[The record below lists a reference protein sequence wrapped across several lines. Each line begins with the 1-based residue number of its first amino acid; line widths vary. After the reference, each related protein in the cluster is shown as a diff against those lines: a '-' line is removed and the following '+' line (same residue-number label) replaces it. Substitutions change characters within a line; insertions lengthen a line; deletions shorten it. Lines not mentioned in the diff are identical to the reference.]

1 MRTIRHGVG
10 VLAGLLVLAMAGQAQ
25 AFSPGYYWAEL
36 KNWFMAGGN
45 TMWFISLCSIV
56 SVAFTL
62 ERLIRLRRKRVA
74 PKRLI
79 PPVRQLWAE
88 QRYDDILRLC
98 RQDGSLLSQAIQ
110 ILVEHRSIPLADLR
124 TIAADTLNTE
134 LRLHFRRIHPLAVS
148 ATVAPLL
155 GLFGTVVGM
164 ISAFNH
170 FRLLGETGD
179 PTVFAGDI
187 SLALITTEAGLM
199 VAIPTLALWHYFRNR
214 TNMYTDELER
224 TVQDLM
230 ITWFIEPAKAGAA
243 PAAPSQA

>member
-1 MRTIRHGVG
+1 MRTIRYSVG
-10 VLAGLLVLAMAGQAQ
+10 VLAGLIVLATAGQAQ
-25 AFSPGYYWAEL
+25 AVSFSPAYWTSEI

-74 PKRLI
+74 PKALLPRI
-79 PPVRQLWAE
+79 RTLWAE
-88 QRYDDILRLC
+88 QNYDDIVRLC

-110 ILVEHRSIPLADLR
+110 VLVEHRTIPLADLR
-124 TIAADTLNTE
+124 TIVADTLNSE
-134 LRLHFRRIHPLAVS
+134 MRLHFRRVHPLAVS

-199 VAIPTLALWHYFRNR
+199 VAIPTLAMWHYFRNR

-224 TVQDLM
+224 TVQELM
-230 ITWFIEPAKAGAA
+230 IAWFIEPGKAAAA
-243 PAAPSQA
+243 PAQA